1 MALVALHAA
10 WLRTHRSGGPL
21 DIDEA
26 AYLTLAFQTTNA
38 DHRIVTGPLI
48 LWQNTGALA
57 PLVPLTTAPLHLV
70 LGRSIE
76 VSHLTNLVFFPI
88 TVVATYLLARRLA
101 PAWWAALAATVV
113 ATAPA
118 ITDYTRHYHYALAAT
133 ATFTV
138 ALLALVRS
146 RRLDHRGWS
155 LAFGVALGAVL
166 LSRTYLLAFVPGLV
180 LAAAVLAW
188 RAPDRRRTAGHLLLA
203 LVVGGVLAGSW
214 YLFSAPEI
222 WDYLTGYGY
231 GDDSSR
237 YGAASVTS
245 LQWWLSDA
253 VAVVSDGLYLPF
265 TIALAVGAGAG
276 LATVVRSRERGTR
289 RSLLRLVLDSDA
301 FPLLVAIAAGF
312 AALLTSRNQGTGF
325 VLPLLPASVVL
336 AVALTA
342 RARPRTVGLAVAVA
356 LCLVATVNV
365 TAKAQV
371 LPALDDEVAVRP
383 ASWAMLRVTSGESV
397 IDRYLRTYDADDEGR
412 EDGWLPANR
421 ELYHDTIEHAPA
433 DDADPEV
440 LFLVEGP
447 NLNSTVP
454 GLFSQIE
461 DRRRFVGRNLTQADT
476 ASADELT
483 ERLRAGRDDGSIDQV
498 VTGPE
503 TLSWPELGFPEELA
517 VEAARAAGFVPAET
531 VALPNGDEVTLW
543 VAPTG

>member
-1 MALVALHAA
+1 
-10 WLRTHRSGGPL
+10 
-21 DIDEA
+21 
-26 AYLTLAFQTTNA
+26 
-38 DHRIVTGPLI
+38 
-48 LWQNTGALA
+48 
-57 PLVPLTTAPLHLV
+57 
-70 LGRSIE
+70 
-76 VSHLTNLVFFPI
+76 
-88 TVVATYLLARRLA
+88 
-101 PAWWAALAATVV
+101 
-113 ATAPA
+113 
-118 ITDYTRHYHYALAAT
+118 
-133 ATFTV
+133 
-138 ALLALVRS
+138 
-146 RRLDHRGWS
+146 
-155 LAFGVALGAVL
+155 
-166 LSRTYLLAFVPGLV
+166 
-180 LAAAVLAW
+180 
-188 RAPDRRRTAGHLLLA
+188 
-203 LVVGGVLAGSW
+203 
-214 YLFSAPEI
+214 
-222 WDYLTGYGY
+222 
-231 GDDSSR
+231 
-237 YGAASVTS
+237 
-245 LQWWLSDA
+245 
-253 VAVVSDGLYLPF
+253 
-265 TIALAVGAGAG
+265 
-276 LATVVRSRERGTR
+276 
-289 RSLLRLVLDSDA
+289 
-301 FPLLVAIAAGF
+301 
-312 AALLTSRNQGTGF
+312 

-336 AVALTA
+336 AVALPA

-503 TLSWPELGFPEELA
+503 TLSWPELGLPEELA